1 MSKRESEGGF
11 RGRPNRF
18 VRRSARWAT
27 ALVVVMLVW
36 VGLGSSVWSTT
47 MIYRSVDEL
56 AEMSDRVV
64 RGTVL
69 DHHTFWSDD
78 GQMYTDWSLQI
89 EEVLSGAPVS
99 ALTVRQMGGE
109 LDGYAIHIPGDASL
123 EDGEHVVVFLREI
136 DGIHYLTALGQ
147 SKLSVSLQGDLGIP
161 NDPIEYEQ
169 PGISRIDAT
178 LVRDLTGIAFFRP
191 SEDGGDL
198 YGLGNEILT
207 LSELRDRVAESN
219 EGGVR

>member
-1 MSKRESEGGF
+1 MSERKSEGGF
-11 RGRPNRF
+11 QARPKGF
-18 VRRSARWAT
+18 VGPGARWT
-27 ALVVVMLVW
+27 VALSAMVLVW
-36 VGLGSSVWSTT
+36 FGLGSSVWSTT

-64 RGTVL
+64 RATVL
-69 DHHTFWSDD
+69 SHHTFWSDD
-78 GQMYTDWSLQI
+78 GQMYTDWALQI
-89 EEVLSGAPVS
+89 DEVLSGAPVS
-99 ALTVRQMGGE
+99 AVTVRQMGGE

-123 EDGEHVVVFLREI
+123 QDGDHVVLFLREI
-136 DGIHYLTALGQ
+136 EGIHYLTALGQ

-178 LVRDLTGIAFFRP
+178 LVRDLSGIAFFQP
-191 SEDGGDL
+191 SEDGGEL

-207 LSELRDRVAESN
+207 LSDLRRRVAESS